1 MFAGLYLQWP
11 FAVYGVASTELRNS
25 FTKYS
30 SFRAAQRYDTQVQ
43 GTWFEPRTETT
54 FLVEVLFLCSYVKSE
69 IVSYNRPV
77 SSPPLSSVFIINSQH
92 LLISSAVHNRCSSY
106 SVV

>member
-1 MFAGLYLQWP
+1 
-11 FAVYGVASTELRNS
+11 
-25 FTKYS
+25 
-30 SFRAAQRYDTQVQ
+30 
-43 GTWFEPRTETT
+43 
-54 FLVEVLFLCSYVKSE
+54 LFLCSYVKSE